1 MKLRIPPVV
10 QTILFGTLSWLIA
23 QNFPVADISYPVLK
37 YLAIGLFLFGT
48 AILLQAVLTFARQNT
63 TVNPLEPEKAD
74 KLVLSGLY
82 RYTRN
87 PMYLGLAAI
96 LFALAFVL
104 QNVAA
109 LAGPILFWLGV
120 HNYVLLY
127 EEPHLER
134 EFGESYLDYKTRV
147 SRWLPTPP

>member
-10 QTILFGTLSWLIA
+10 QTILFGTLSWLTA
-23 QNFPVADISYPVLK
+23 KNFPVADISYPVLK

-109 LAGPILFWLGV
+109 LAGPILFLITMT
-120 HNYVLLY
+120 VLQIKP
-127 EEPHLER
+127 EERALSEK
-134 EFGESYLDYKTRV
+134 FGQQYIEYRQRV
-147 SRWLPTPP
+147 RRWL

>member
-109 LAGPILFWLGV
+109 LAGPILFLITMT
-120 HNYVLLY
+120 VLQIKP
-127 EEPHLER
+127 EERALSEK
-134 EFGESYLDYKTRV
+134 FGQQYIEYRQRV
-147 SRWLPTPP
+147 RRWL